1 MFYLRGDSEKHMGV
15 VITPLSPERL
25 RVVGDIQTELPVPFD
40 NEDRFHSA
48 FSDGTLVAN
57 ESASWLAAV

>member
-1 MFYLRGDSEKHMGV
+1 MFYLLGDSEKQMG

-25 RVVGDIQTELPVPFD
+25 RVVGDIQTELPVQFD

-48 FSDGTLVAN
+48 FSDGTLVTS
-57 ESASWLAAV
+57 ESASWRDAV